1 MNITDIS
8 KRMKESD
15 NRATAFPMFVVEQ
28 ARRIYGVSSEYTET
42 LAYVDADGDE
52 ISLSDCMDVEWSVAG
67 YKDVY
72 EFVTVFFSEQGA
84 YDYIAANSH
93 NLNSPRVFVYSGNR
107 NREWQEVRSYLLEAI
122 K

>member
-28 ARRIYGVSSEYTET
+28 ARRIYGLSSDYTDDFTYIDE
-42 LAYVDADGDE
+42 DGDE
-52 ISLSDCMDVEWSVAG
+52 VPIDDRMDETVSRIG

-84 YDYIAANSH
+84 YDYIAANCH
-93 NLNSPRVFVYSGNR
+93 NLNSPRVFVYSGHR
-107 NREWQEVRSYLLEAI
+107 NREWQEVRSYLLDAV
-122 K
+122 